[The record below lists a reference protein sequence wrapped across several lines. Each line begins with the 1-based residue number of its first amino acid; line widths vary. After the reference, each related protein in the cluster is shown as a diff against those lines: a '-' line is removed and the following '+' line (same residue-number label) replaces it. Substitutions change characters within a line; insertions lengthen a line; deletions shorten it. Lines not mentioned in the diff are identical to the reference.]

1 MQKIRRN
8 SDVNCINLKGRQLKE
23 ADTFSYQ
30 GSVVTIAMGK
40 FRMKLMKGWKNHR
53 SFIIL

>member
-40 FRMKLMKGWKNHR
+40 FRMKLMKG
-53 SFIIL
+53 